1 VVDEA
6 FVLRLGDRVDL
17 VVGVAS
23 LEGRR
28 RPDRRHRRAR
38 RSRPHGRRV
47 RARARRTRRAVHG
60 HARRCAGEAARGKA
74 FSLLFGR
81 RSLSGSGIGGIAET
95 QARLDFCAE
104 GGVAADVDVIRIEQV
119 NDAYER
125 LLAGDVTYRF
135 VVDTASLNG

>member
-1 VVDEA
+1 
-6 FVLRLGDRVDL
+6 LRHWKVGDGPTVGILGLGGRGHM
-17 VVGVAS
+17 GVKF
-23 LEGRR
+23 
-28 RPDRRHRRAR
+28 
-38 RSRPHGRRV
+38 
-47 RARARRTRRAVHG
+47 ARALGARVVLFTVTLVGAPEKPLAV
-60 HARRCAGEAARGKA
+60 KA

-95 QARLDFCAE
+95 QARLDFCTE

-125 LLAGDVTYRF
+125 LLASDVTSRF